1 MRGDVKLPPFTRLQN
16 DFSVSFQRHLKEAV
30 KRGSVFSHVRSHVVH
45 EGQKNSIQ
53 REQGEID
60 ETLMSLASAET
71 TLTYEEIERF
81 DVKALGLLIQSM
93 AEQFR
98 SAQTRGLVETL
109 NAATERSGNIVSGKL
124 DPEAVLRT
132 LDSMEMSFNKGELT
146 PDLVLLTHPDMEPHL
161 RKIDE
166 AFQNDPDLK
175 RRHRELIRKKYE
187 QFRSREM
194 DRILVG

>member
-1 MRGDVKLPPFTRLQN
+1 
-16 DFSVSFQRHLKEAV
+16 
-30 KRGSVFSHVRSHVVH
+30 
-45 EGQKNSIQ
+45 
-53 REQGEID
+53 
-60 ETLMSLASAET
+60 MSLASAET